1 MSDNV
6 IKPGSYEHK
15 FDGIKR
21 IYGKQN
27 QALLKNLHVAVVG
40 IGGVGSWTVE
50 AFARSGLGE
59 ITIIDWDDVCYS
71 NTNRQI
77 HALDKNIGKSKVDV
91 LKERVF
97 EINSSCKVNAIR
109 EYYTAENANH
119 IISNGGKAVF
129 HKLDVSNSSEIETVI
144 KKIFDI
150 EGSIDL
156 AVNNAGIGG
165 NFDGIHKLSLK
176 DWNNTININLT
187 GVFCCM
193 QNEIKYMLKQ
203 GAGRIVNVASVAG
216 KDGNAN
222 ASAYS
227 VGKAGAIGL
236 TKSLGKE
243 LADKNIAVNAVT
255 PAGAKTRIL
264 DQMTKEHVQRM
275 LSKVPR
281 GRFLEVEEFTS
292 LICWLS
298 SEENTFST
306 AAVFDISGGRSTY

>member
-1 MSDNV
+1 MKSNDFKDKV
-6 IKPGSYEHK
+6 TIITGGGS
-15 FDGIKR
+15 
-21 IYGKQN
+21 
-27 QALLKNLHVAVVG
+27 G
-40 IGGVGSWTVE
+40 IGE
-50 AFARSGLGE
+50 AMCKHFADKKAKV
-59 ITIIDWDDVCYS
+59 II
-71 NTNRQI
+71 
-77 HALDKNIGKSKVDV
+77 LDNNEAEGRRVSQENKSDFIKCD
-91 LKERVF
+91 
-97 EINSSCKVNAIR
+97 
-109 EYYTAENANH
+109 
-119 IISNGGKAVF
+119 ISN
-129 HKLDVSNSSEIETVI
+129 
-144 KKIFDI
+144 
-150 EGSIDL
+150 EGSVDDAFNQIE
-156 AVNNAGIGG
+156 NN
-165 NFDGIHKLSLK
+165 
-176 DWNNTININLT
+176 
-187 GVFCCM
+187 
-193 QNEIKYMLKQ
+193 Y
-203 GAGRIVNVASVAG
+203 GRIVNVASVAG

-292 LICWLS
+292 LVCWLS

>member
-1 MSDNV
+1 MDKINFNFNNRTAVITGGAQGFGLDIAKRFLKSGAKVIIWDIDPKMSEKAIKELDN
-6 IKPGSYEHK
+6 P
-15 FDGIKR
+15 
-21 IYGKQN
+21 
-27 QALLKNLHVAVVG
+27 NL
-40 IGGVGSWTVE
+40 S
-50 AFARSGLGE
+50 
-59 ITIIDWDDVCYS
+59 
-71 NTNRQI
+71 
-77 HALDKNIGKSKVDV
+77 SKIV
-91 LKERVF
+91 
-97 EINSSCKVNAIR
+97 
-109 EYYTAENANH
+109 
-119 IISNGGKAVF
+119 
-129 HKLDVSNSSEIETVI
+129 DVSNYKEVESCVSEIT
-144 KKIFDI
+144 KKSNIDI
-150 EGSIDL
+150 LI
-156 AVNNAGIGG
+156 NNAGITGPTAALWEY
-165 NFDGIHKLSLK
+165 DVEMWKK
-176 DWNNTININLT
+176 VVDINLLGT
-187 GVFCCM
+187 FNCCRTIVPNM
-193 QNEIKYMLKQ
+193 IKNNY
-203 GAGRIVNVASVAG
+203 GRIVNVASVAG

-255 PAGAKTRIL
+255 PAGARTRIL